1 MCDNQSDRA
10 TFTPIRL
17 GEEILSVVSDA
28 EVSTAIAALEI
39 AKLLILHRSNAQIAF
54 ERQCIIGESDSPA
67 APELQ

>member
-1 MCDNQSDRA
+1 
-10 TFTPIRL
+10 
-17 GEEILSVVSDA
+17 VSDA